1 VTSPARESA
10 RLSDFISIGV
20 LTQTFPPDKV
30 DWIIAQAG
38 RKEKRSRLLPAR
50 VVVYFSL
57 AMCLWASEPYKEVMA
72 LLVRGLRWTE
82 QWSSSWKLPTDT
94 AIGLARRRL
103 GPEPLKLLFQAAV
116 RPFAQGL
123 AKGLYYENWHLVAI
137 DGTTLDLA
145 DTSENEAAFG
155 RPGNGR
161 SDDKAAFPQAR
172 VLGLVECGTHV
183 IFDACVGR
191 YDESEQALAPQ
202 LFGSLKPGMLALCD
216 RGFWSYDLWN
226 AARQK
231 GADLL
236 WRTKINTNLPVME
249 ELSDGSYL
257 SEIRRWS
264 DKDAPAVVVRVIEYQ
279 LDGISTETY
288 RLVTTILDESA
299 APADELAGLYGERWE
314 IESAFDELKTHQR
327 GRQAVLRSKYPETA
341 EAEIWSHLLVH
352 YAVRLLMADAAVEAN
367 VDPDRTSFLNT
378 LRIVRR
384 QITDPASFSPSGEQT
399 PETERHQRDHRTAQS

>member
-1 VTSPARESA
+1 MQQGP
-10 RLSDFISIGV
+10 RLSDLISIGV

-30 DWIIAQAG
+30 DRIIVQAG

-57 AMCLWASEPYKEVMA
+57 AMCLWSSEPYKEVMA

-103 GPEPLKLLFQAAV
+103 GSEPLKLLFRAAV
-116 RPFAQGL
+116 RPFDQRVAAGM
-123 AKGLYYENWHLVAI
+123 YYENWRLVAI
-137 DGTTLDLA
+137 DGTVLDLA
-145 DTSENEAAFG
+145 DTPENEEAFG

-161 SDDKAAFPQAR
+161 SNDPAAFPQAR

-183 IFDACVGR
+183 IFDACIR
-191 YDESEQALAPQ
+191 RCNESEQSMAPQ
-202 LFGSLKPGMLALCD
+202 LFESLRSGMLALCD
-216 RGFWSYDLWN
+216 RGFWSYDLWS
-226 AARQK
+226 AACRH

-236 WRTKINTNLPVME
+236 WRTKSNISLPVIE
-249 ELSDGSYL
+249 ELGDGSFL
-257 SEIRRWS
+257 SEIRS
-264 DKDAPAVVVRVIEYQ
+264 SKDKTAPAVVVRVIEYQ
-279 LDGISTETY
+279 LDGISPETY
-288 RLVTTILDESA
+288 RLVTTILDPNA
-299 APADELAGLYGERWE
+299 APAEDLAGLYSERWE

-352 YAVRLLMADAAVEAN
+352 YAIRLLMANAAVEAE
-367 VDPDRTSFLNT
+367 VDPDRTSFLNA

-384 QITDPASFSPSGEQT
+384 QVSGPASFSP
-399 PETERHQRDHRTAQS
+399 

>member
-1 VTSPARESA
+1 VTSPAQESP
-10 RLSDFISIGV
+10 RLSDLISIGV

-30 DWIIAQAG
+30 DRMIEQAG

-82 QWSSSWKLPTDT
+82 QWSPSWKLPTDT

-103 GPEPLKLLFQAAV
+103 GPEPLKLLFRAAA
-116 RPFAQGL
+116 RPFDQRIAQGL
-123 AKGLYYENWHLVAI
+123 FYEDWHLVAI
-137 DGTTLDLA
+137 DGTVLDLA
-145 DTSENEAAFG
+145 DTLENEAAFG

-161 SDDKAAFPQAR
+161 SEDKAAFPQAR

-183 IFDACVGR
+183 IFDACIGR
-191 YDESEQALAPQ
+191 CNESEQSMAPQ
-202 LFGSLKPGMLALCD
+202 LFNSLKSGMLALCD

-226 AARQK
+226 GARRK

-236 WRTKINTNLPVME
+236 WRTKSNIVLPVIE
-249 ELSDGSYL
+249 PLADGSFL
-257 SEIRRWS
+257 SEIRS
-264 DKDAPAVVVRVIEYQ
+264 SKDKEAPAVAVRVIEYQ
-279 LDGISTETY
+279 L
-288 RLVTTILDESA
+288 VTTILDSKA
-299 APADELAGLYGERWE
+299 APAAELAALYGERWE

-327 GRQAVLRSKYPETA
+327 GRQVVLRSKYPETA

-352 YAVRLLMADAAVEAN
+352 YAIRLLMANAAVEAD
-367 VDPDRTSFLNT
+367 VDPDRTSFLNA

-384 QITDPASFSPSGEQT
+384 QISGPASFSP
-399 PETERHQRDHRTAQS
+399 